1 MMLDTQICYN
11 ALKSR
16 DARFDGKFYIAVRT
30 TGVYCRPI
38 CPAPTAHYKN
48 CTFYAT
54 AARAET
60 AGYRPCLR
68 CFPEQAPG
76 YVPREVAS
84 DIVIKAIDMI
94 QHDPLENGNMEA
106 LAEDLGISSRHLRRL
121 FEEHLGI
128 SPMQL
133 VKTRRVQMAKK
144 LITETSL
151 SMTQIAFIAGFPT
164 IAQFNVEMKKT
175 YFEAPSALR
184 RRYKHGPKHSAS
196 DKNRLHIRL
205 AYRPPYDWAQVGE
218 YLAGRMV
225 AGVERFEHGRY
236 RRLLTFDDASGVIE
250 VCGEGRGNWLTLHVP
265 MTLWPHL
272 QHIIAKCRA
281 LFDLDADTD
290 RIETRLA
297 NNPLLKAITNAKPG
311 ARVLGAWDPFE
322 LAIRAIIGQQITVV
336 GATTLTNRLVEHTSG
351 DKAVMVEGE
360 RWLPFPTP
368 EEVIAAPLEKLG
380 FIRTRAATLRA
391 FSQRYGRG
399 DLTFPRTTTLE
410 EKLDRLTAIKGIGPW
425 TAGYIAMRGMGEPDA
440 YPYGDLGLVKAY
452 GLTGKSAAK
461 ELHAA
466 LEAIRPWRAYATMH
480 LWRSLV
486 AGGNE

>member
-1 MMLDTQICYN
+1 MILDTHICYD

-48 CTFYAT
+48 CRFFAT

-84 DIVIKAIDMI
+84 EIVVKAVDMI
-94 QHDPLENGNMEA
+94 QHDPLENGNMEQ
-106 LAEDLGISSRHLRRL
+106 LAGDLGISSRHLRRL

-151 SMTQIAFIAGFPT
+151 SMAQIAFVAGFPT
-164 IAQFNVEMKKT
+164 IAQFNAEMKKT
-175 YFEAPSALR
+175 YHEPPSALR
-184 RRYKHGPKHSAS
+184 RRYKFGPKHSAS
-196 DKNRLHIRL
+196 DKNRLHVRL
-205 AYRPPYDWAQVGE
+205 AYRPPYDWAQAE
-218 YLAGRMV
+218 NYLAGRMV
-225 AGVERFEHGRY
+225 AGVERFDRGCY
-236 RRLLTFDDASGVIE
+236 RRMVTFKDASGVIE
-250 VCGEGRGNWLTLHVP
+250 VCHEGRGNWLTLHVP
-265 MTLWPHL
+265 MPLWPHL

-290 RIETRLA
+290 RIERRLSA
-297 NNPLLKAITNAKPG
+297 DARLKGIVAAKPG
-311 ARVLGAWDPFE
+311 ARLLGAWDFYE
-322 LAIRAIIGQQITVV
+322 LAIRAIIGQQVTIA
-336 GATTLTNRLVEHTSG
+336 GATTLTNRLVEHISG
-351 DKAVMVEGE
+351 EMATVIDGE

-368 EEVIAAPLEKLG
+368 DAVIAAPLEKLG
-380 FIRTRAATLRA
+380 FITSRAATLRA
-391 FSQRYGRG
+391 FSESYRRG
-399 DLTFPRTTTLE
+399 DLTFARAATLD
-410 EKLDRLTAIKGIGPW
+410 EKLKKLTSIKGIGPW
-425 TAGYIAMRGMGEPDA
+425 TAGYIAMRGMAEPDA
-440 YPYGDLGLVKAY
+440 YPYGDLGLHKAC
-452 GLTGKSAAK
+452 GLSGKTARK
-461 ELHAA
+461 DLHTA
-466 LEAIRPWRAYATMH
+466 LESVRPWRGYATMH
-480 LWRSLV
+480 LWRSLT
-486 AGGNE
+486 AGEKP